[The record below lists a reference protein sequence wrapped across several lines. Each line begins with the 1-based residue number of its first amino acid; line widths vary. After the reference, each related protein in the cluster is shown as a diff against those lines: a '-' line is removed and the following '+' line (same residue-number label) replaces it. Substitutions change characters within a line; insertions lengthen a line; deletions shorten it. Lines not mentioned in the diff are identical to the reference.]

1 SVICWSMHFHWRWF
15 TCHVMRSR
23 LKFLVVA
30 QLLRCFIFVPVTMAL
45 ESLAFTTAS
54 QVTRPSVPAPVI
66 GAAQLNAPAAP
77 YSTTGALSAG
87 AVAGVAAL
95 ALGSRSNRRTT
106 NVSRAA
112 VATIGQKVSWKGN
125 PGTVKFSGPVDFASG
140 EWVGI
145 ELDAPNGMHDGSV
158 FNKSYFTCT
167 PKHGVFCQPADI
179 GAGAAAPA
187 APAAAAPMA
196 AAPAVATPAAAPAG
210 GSVAVGQKVSWKGQS
225 GTVQYVGKVGF
236 AAGEWVGVQLDT
248 PTGMHDGSVFNVPYF
263 SCPPKTGIFCTPAEV
278 GAGGAP
284 AAPAT
289 PAAAPVAAPMGG
301 LPAAAPAGGSFSVG
315 SRVMWNG
322 NAGTVQYVGTVG
334 FATGEWVG
342 VALDQ
347 PAGMHDGSLF
357 GEEYFSCTA
366 KHGVFSQAAALQ
378 AA

>member
-1 SVICWSMHFHWRWF
+1 
-15 TCHVMRSR
+15 
-23 LKFLVVA
+23 
-30 QLLRCFIFVPVTMAL
+30 MAL

-54 QVTRPSVPAPVI
+54 QVAANRPSVPAPVI
-66 GAAQLNAPAAP
+66 GAAQLSAASAPQTH
-77 YSTTGALSAG
+77 STSGALSAG
-87 AVAGVAAL
+87 AIAGVAAL

-112 VATIGQKVSWKGN
+112 VATVGQKVSWKGN

-158 FNKSYFTCT
+158 FSKSYFTCA

-187 APAAAAPMA
+187 APAAPAPTPMA
-196 AAPAVATPAAAPAG
+196 AAVATPVAAPAAG
-210 GSVAVGQKVSWKGQS
+210 GSVSVGQKVTWKGQS
-225 GTVQYVGKVGF
+225 GTVQYFGKVGF
-236 AAGEWVGVQLDT
+236 ASGEWVGVQLDT
-248 PTGMHDGSVFNVPYF
+248 PTGMHDGSVFSITYF
-263 SCPPKTGIFCTPAEV
+263 SCPPKTGIFCSPAEV
-278 GAGGAP
+278 GAGGA
-284 AAPAT
+284 AAPA
-289 PAAAPVAAPMGG
+289 AAAPVAAPMAA
-301 LPAAAPAGGSFSVG
+301 PAAASTPVGGSFSVG

-322 NAGTVQYVGTVG
+322 KGGTVQYVGEVG
-334 FATGEWVG
+334 FAAGEWVG
-342 VALDQ
+342 IALDQ

>member
-1 SVICWSMHFHWRWF
+1 
-15 TCHVMRSR
+15 
-23 LKFLVVA
+23 
-30 QLLRCFIFVPVTMAL
+30 MAL

-54 QVTRPSVPAPVI
+54 HVAASRPSVPAPLS
-66 GAAQLNAPAAP
+66 GAAQLSAISAPQTL
-77 YSTTGALSAG
+77 STTGAFSAG
-87 AVAGVAAL
+87 AAAGVAAF
-95 ALGSRSNRRTT
+95 ALSSRSNRRSSK
-106 NVSRAA
+106 VGRAA

-158 FNKSYFTCT
+158 FDKSYFTCT

-179 GAGAAAPA
+179 GAGGAAPA
-187 APAAAAPMA
+187 APAAAPAPMAVMATSA
-196 AAPAVATPAAAPAG
+196 AAPAAG
-210 GSVAVGQKVSWKGQS
+210 GSVSVGQKVSWKGQS
-225 GTVQYVGKVGF
+225 GTVQYFGKVGF

-248 PTGMHDGSVFNVPYF
+248 PTGMHDGSVFNVTYF
-263 SCPPKTGIFCTPAEV
+263 SCPPKTGIFCTPVEV

-284 AAPAT
+284 TPAAPSAT
-289 PAAAPVAAPMGG
+289 PAAAPVAT
-301 LPAAAPAGGSFSVG
+301 PAAPAPAGGSFSVG
-315 SRVMWNG
+315 SRVMWNS
-322 NAGTVQYVGTVG
+322 NAGTVQYVGEVG
-334 FATGEWVG
+334 FAAGEWVG

-357 GEEYFSCTA
+357 GKEYFSCTA

>member
-1 SVICWSMHFHWRWF
+1 
-15 TCHVMRSR
+15 
-23 LKFLVVA
+23 
-30 QLLRCFIFVPVTMAL
+30 MAL

-54 QVTRPSVPAPVI
+54 QVAANRPSVPAPVI
-66 GAAQLNAPAAP
+66 GAAQLSAASAPQTN
-77 YSTTGALSAG
+77 STSGALSAG
-87 AVAGVAAL
+87 AIAGVAAL

-140 EWVGI
+140 EWG
-145 ELDAPNGMHDGSV
+145 G
-158 FNKSYFTCT
+158 
-167 PKHGVFCQPADI
+167 
-179 GAGAAAPA
+179 AAPA
-187 APAAAAPMA
+187 APAAAPTPMA
-196 AAPAVATPAAAPAG
+196 AMAAPAAAPAAG
-210 GSVAVGQKVSWKGQS
+210 GSVSVGQKVSWKGQS

-278 GAGGAP
+278 GAGGAAAP
-284 AAPAT
+284 AAPAAAS
-289 PAAAPVAAPMGG
+289 AAAPMAAPA
-301 LPAAAPAGGSFSVG
+301 AAAPAGGSFSVG

-322 NAGTVQYVGTVG
+322 NGGTVQYVGEVG

-357 GEEYFSCTA
+357 GKEYFSCTA

>member
-1 SVICWSMHFHWRWF
+1 
-15 TCHVMRSR
+15 SR
-23 LKFLVVA
+23 LEVSRVFV
-30 QLLRCFIFVPVTMAL
+30 QLLLRSFICVSMAL

-54 QVTRPSVPAPVI
+54 QVAANRPSVPAPVI
-66 GAAQLNAPAAP
+66 GAAQLSAASAPQTL
-77 YSTTGALSAG
+77 STSGALSAG
-87 AVAGVAAL
+87 AIAGVAAL

-158 FNKSYFTCT
+158 FNTSYFTCT

-179 GAGAAAPA
+179 GAGGAAPA
-187 APAAAAPMA
+187 APAAAPTPMA
-196 AAPAVATPAAAPAG
+196 AMAAPAAAPAAG
-210 GSVAVGQKVSWKGQS
+210 GSVSVGQKVSWKGQS

-278 GAGGAP
+278 GAGGAAAP
-284 AAPAT
+284 AAPAAAS
-289 PAAAPVAAPMGG
+289 AAAPMAAPA
-301 LPAAAPAGGSFSVG
+301 AAAPAGGSFSVG

-322 NAGTVQYVGTVG
+322 NGGTVG

-357 GEEYFSCTA
+357 GKEYFSCTA

>member
-1 SVICWSMHFHWRWF
+1 
-15 TCHVMRSR
+15 
-23 LKFLVVA
+23 
-30 QLLRCFIFVPVTMAL
+30 MAL

-54 QVTRPSVPAPVI
+54 QVAANRPSVPAPVI
-66 GAAQLNAPAAP
+66 GAAQLSAASAPQTL
-77 YSTTGALSAG
+77 STSGALSAG
-87 AVAGVAAL
+87 AIAGVAAL

-179 GAGAAAPA
+179 GAGGAAPA
-187 APAAAAPMA
+187 APAAAPTPMA
-196 AAPAVATPAAAPAG
+196 AMAAPAAAPAAG
-210 GSVAVGQKVSWKGQS
+210 GSVSVGQKKVSWKGQS

-278 GAGGAP
+278 GAGGAAAP
-284 AAPAT
+284 AAPAAAS
-289 PAAAPVAAPMGG
+289 AAAPMAAPA
-301 LPAAAPAGGSFSVG
+301 AAAPAGGSFSVG

-322 NAGTVQYVGTVG
+322 NGGTVQYVGEVG

-357 GEEYFSCTA
+357 GKEYFSCTA
-366 KHGVFSQAAALQ
+366 KHGVFSQASALQ